1 MITAY
6 CVGFASMIIAHCVG
20 FASMI
25 IAYCVGFASM
35 IKGCYWSVCPSL
47 STGEQVR

>member
-1 MITAY
+1 
-6 CVGFASMIIAHCVG
+6 MIIAHCVG

-35 IKGCYWSVCPSL
+35 IKGCYYWSVVASC
-47 STGEQVR
+47 GEQSADTK